1 MLTVIQRRTFITH
14 SALAKQALRLSAARD
29 RVHGTQIMS
38 FEHMAARLAGGFG
51 RPIDG
56 DTLRSA
62 LQAVLPDTAL
72 GELDGIKAL
81 PGMPSAAAETLQKA
95 WLAGIDFSARAGDH
109 PRLASMA
116 EMERRVLAMLPRSML
131 RPADLIERAMHRLAH
146 APHLL
151 GSVDVVGMT
160 ELSPCWRPLLHALA
174 TQLPVRWIAGPRS
187 VPGWLAEGSV
197 EIVRDAAGAPGIE
210 VVSNATPYHEALE
223 SMRWARALIAR
234 GSAAPHEIAIASTVT
249 AEYDD
254 FFLALRAE
262 ADFDLHFAHGVTVT
276 ATREGQAAA
285 ALTDILLRG
294 LSQTRMRRLTTL
306 LAGERGL
313 LKDLHP
319 HWSRILPPEA
329 PLATAEAWNR
339 LLDRLTPADW
349 PEQVDQADELRNLI
363 GLLDR
368 GIDAAGEIGEALL
381 SGRARS
387 IWRKALLTGPA
398 ASLDITLVELRQEDG
413 FEAGVSVAWM
423 PASELAAAPRRFV
436 RLLGLNSLRW
446 PRLGSEDRLLPDHII
461 PAPLLDPLP
470 LAAADRRDFDT
481 ILRTTDAEV
490 ILSFARRDGG
500 SRYLGRSPLLYGL
513 PEARYLHRNATPH
526 HAMSEC
532 DRLLAR
538 PDEFAATAQCASA
551 LRCWHDWHRAELTA
565 HDGLIRSGHPL
576 LAAVLERPHS
586 ASSLKQLLRNPLG
599 YLWRYGLGW
608 RAPATAVDSLVVDRQ
623 TFGTL
628 VHETLNRALR
638 ILEAAGGTAAADTA
652 AIGTAI
658 AAAAAEIAAR
668 WKDDHAVPPG
678 LIWEGTFHEVRQ
690 AAWYALT
697 YGGEPQAGL
706 RRFGEVPFGNERATA
721 EEVAAPWDMAASVEI
736 PGTGLEISGY
746 IDRLDLSSDGR
757 RATVYD
763 YKTGEPPKK
772 PFVLNGG
779 KELQRCLY
787 AFAAKALLPAG
798 ATVDASLV
806 YVRHEVTFTLDDPD
820 ATLIE
825 LSTYLQRARDSLG
838 TGHCLPGP
846 DTGDDLDDLSF
857 ALPANA
863 AKGYRTRKL
872 AAARERLA
880 DAALVWEA
888 P

>member
-1 MLTVIQRRTFITH
+1 MIQRRTFITH
-14 SALAKQALRLSAARD
+14 SALAKQALRLSAARA
-29 RVHGTQIMS
+29 RAHGTQIMS
-38 FEHMAARLAGGFG
+38 FEHMAARLAGGFAC
-51 RPIDG
+51 PIDG

-62 LQAVLPDTAL
+62 LQTILPGTSL

-81 PGMPSAAAETLQKA
+81 PGTPSAAAETLQKA

-116 EMERRVLAMLPRSML
+116 EMERRVLAILPRSML
-131 RPADLIERAMHRLAH
+131 RPADLIEHAMRRLAH

-160 ELSPCWRPLLHALA
+160 ELSPCWRPLVRALA
-174 TQLPVRWIAGPRS
+174 TRLPVRWIAGPRS
-187 VPGWLAEGSV
+187 VPGWLAEGPV
-197 EIVRDAAGAPGIE
+197 EIVRDAARAPSIE

-262 ADFDLHFAHGVTVT
+262 ADFDLHFAHGITAT

-285 ALTDILLRG
+285 ALADILLRG
-294 LSQTRMRRLTTL
+294 LSQTRMCRLTTL
-306 LAGERGL
+306 LVGERGP

-319 HWSRILPPEA
+319 HWSRILPREA

-339 LLDRLTPADW
+339 LLGRLSAVDW
-349 PEQVDQADELRNLI
+349 PEQIDQGNELRSVI
-363 GLLDR
+363 ALLDR
-368 GIDAAGEIGEALL
+368 GIDAAAEIGEALL

-387 IWRKALLTGPA
+387 IWRRALLAGPA
-398 ASLDITLVELRQEDG
+398 ASLDITLAELRQEDG
-413 FEAGVSVAWM
+413 LEASVSVTWM
-423 PASELAAAPRRFV
+423 PASELAAAPRRFA

-461 PAPLLDPLP
+461 AGPSLDPLP

-481 ILRTTDAEV
+481 VLRTTDVEV
-490 ILSFARRDGG
+490 TLSFARRDGG
-500 SRYLGRSPLLYGL
+500 SRHLGRSPLLHGL
-513 PEARYLHRNATPH
+513 PEARYLRRNATPH

-538 PDEFAATAQCASA
+538 PEEFAAAAQCVSA
-551 LRCWHDWHRAELTA
+551 LRCWRDWHRAELTA

-576 LAAVLERPHS
+576 LAAVLKRSHS

-608 RAPATAVDSLVVDRQ
+608 RAPSTAVDSLVVDGQ

-638 ILEAAGGTAAADTA
+638 ILEATGGAAATDTA
-652 AIGTAI
+652 AIGAAI
-658 AAAAAEIAAR
+658 ATAAAETAAC
-668 WKDDHAVPPG
+668 WEADHAVPPR
-678 LIWEGTFHEVRQ
+678 LIWEGTFQEVRQ
-690 AAWYALT
+690 AAQFALT
-697 YGGEPQAGL
+697 YGGQAQPGL
-706 RRFGEVPFGNERATA
+706 QRFGEVPFGSERDPA
-721 EEVAAPWDMAASVEI
+721 EEITAPWDTTASVEI
-736 PGTGLEISGY
+736 PGSGLQISGY

-757 RATVYD
+757 RAVVYD

-787 AFAAKALLPAG
+787 AFATKALLAEG
-798 ATVDASLV
+798 VTVDASLI

-820 ATLIE
+820 GTLIE

-838 TGHCLPGP
+838 AGLCLPGP

-863 AKGYRTRKL
+863 AKGYRARKL

>member
-1 MLTVIQRRTFITH
+1 MIQRRTFITH
-14 SALAKQALRLSAARD
+14 SALTKKALRLSAARD
-29 RVHGTQIMS
+29 RAHGTQVMS
-38 FEHMAARLAGGFG
+38 FEHLAARLAGGFA

-56 DTLRSA
+56 DALRSA
-62 LQAVLPDTAL
+62 LQAILPDTAL
-72 GELDGIKAL
+72 GELEGIKAL

-95 WLAGIDFSARAGDH
+95 WLAGIDVSARKGDH

-116 EMERRVLAMLPRSML
+116 EMERRVLAVLPRSML
-131 RPADLIERAMHRLAH
+131 RPADLIERAMRRLAH

-151 GSVDVVGMT
+151 GLVEVVGMT
-160 ELSPCWRPLLHALA
+160 ELSPCWRPLLRALA
-174 TQLPVRWIAGPRS
+174 ERLSVRWIAGPRS

-197 EIVRDAAGAPGIE
+197 EIVREAAGAPSIE

-223 SMRWARALIAR
+223 SIRWARALIAR

-254 FFLALRAE
+254 FLLALRTE

-276 ATREGQAAA
+276 GTREGQAAA
-285 ALTDILLRG
+285 ALADILLRG

-306 LAGERGL
+306 LAGGRGP

-319 HWSRILPPEA
+319 SWSRILPPEA

-339 LLDRLTPADW
+339 LLGRLTPADW
-349 PEQVDQADELRNLI
+349 PEQVDQAAALRNLI
-363 GLLDR
+363 ALLDR
-368 GIDAAGEIGEALL
+368 GIDAAAEIGEALL
-381 SGRARS
+381 NGRARS
-387 IWRKALLTGPA
+387 IWRKALLAGPA
-398 ASLDITLVELRQEDG
+398 ASLDITLAELRQEDRLQ
-413 FEAGVSVAWM
+413 AGVSVVWM

-461 PAPLLDPLP
+461 PGPLLDPLP

-490 ILSFARRDGG
+490 ILSFARRDRG
-500 SRYLGRSPLLYGL
+500 SRYLGRSPLLHGL
-513 PEARYLHRNATPH
+513 PEACYLRCNATPQ
-526 HAMSEC
+526 HAMNEC

-538 PDEFAATAQCASA
+538 PEEFAAMAQCVSA
-551 LRCWHDWHRAELTA
+551 LSCWHDWHRVELTA

-576 LAAVLERPHS
+576 LAAILKRSHS

-608 RAPATAVDSLVVDRQ
+608 RAPPMVVDSLAVDRQ

-638 ILEAAGGTAAADTA
+638 LLEAAGGAAAVDAAEIGA
-652 AIGTAI
+652 AIS
-658 AAAAAEIAAR
+658 AAAAETAAHWEADR
-668 WKDDHAVPPG
+668 AVPPG
-678 LIWEGTFHEVRQ
+678 LIWEGTFQEVRQ
-690 AAWYALT
+690 AAQYALT
-697 YGGEPQAGL
+697 CGGEPQPGL
-706 RRFGEVPFGNERATA
+706 RRFGEVPFGSERAPA
-721 EEVAAPWDMAASVEI
+721 EAVAAPWDTAASVEI
-736 PGTGLEISGY
+736 PGTALEISGY

-798 ATVDASLV
+798 VAVGASLI
-806 YVRHEVTFTLDDPD
+806 YVRHEVALTLDDPD
-820 ATLIE
+820 GTLID

-838 TGHCLPGP
+838 AGHCLPGP
-846 DTGDDLDDLSF
+846 DTGDDLDGLSF

-863 AKGYRTRKL
+863 AKGYRARKL

-888 P
+888 S